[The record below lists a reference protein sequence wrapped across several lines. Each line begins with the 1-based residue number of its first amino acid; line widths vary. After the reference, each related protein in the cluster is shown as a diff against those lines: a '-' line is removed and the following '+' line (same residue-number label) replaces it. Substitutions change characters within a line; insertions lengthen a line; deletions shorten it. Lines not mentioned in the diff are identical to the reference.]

1 MNKKKYINEVVA
13 NLNCSRMNKKKI
25 KKDLESDINLSL
37 ENGENWDEIKNRLGN
52 PKDFAK
58 ELNENFDYSPKNSKN
73 NLVIGILIGAIS
85 IVFILFLIFDYFTP
99 KTNTISNS
107 TIFNENSLENKV
119 TEVIKY
125 INENDYKQI
134 SRISNDIMKKELT
147 ENQLTNAI
155 QNLGNLGEYKRITN
169 STYYEVKSKGEV
181 LAVCEI
187 IALYD
192 NRSVT
197 YTISFDSKMKLA
209 GLYMK

>member
-1 MNKKKYINEVVA
+1 MNKKKYINEVAA

-37 ENGENWDEIKNRLGN
+37 ENGENWNEIKNRLGN
-52 PKDFAK
+52 PMDFAK